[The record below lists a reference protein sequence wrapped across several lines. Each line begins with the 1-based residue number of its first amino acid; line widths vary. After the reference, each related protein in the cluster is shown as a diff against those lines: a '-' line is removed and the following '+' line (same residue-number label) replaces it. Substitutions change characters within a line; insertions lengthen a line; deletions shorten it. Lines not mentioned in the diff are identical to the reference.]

1 MVFPL
6 TSCFAQGP
14 SQTVGAKV
22 RRHAWGWEVSEE
34 ILSHTHRQIK
44 PRVTPELEGGKKDI
58 TTWLGSKTQRRE
70 RAHWI
75 RHLHQDKR
83 ARN

>member
-22 RRHAWGWEVSEE
+22 RRHAWGWEVSRE

-44 PRVTPELEGGKKDI
+44 PRVTTELEGA
-58 TTWLGSKTQRRE
+58 RR
-70 RAHWI
+70 I
-75 RHLHQDKR
+75 
-83 ARN
+83 